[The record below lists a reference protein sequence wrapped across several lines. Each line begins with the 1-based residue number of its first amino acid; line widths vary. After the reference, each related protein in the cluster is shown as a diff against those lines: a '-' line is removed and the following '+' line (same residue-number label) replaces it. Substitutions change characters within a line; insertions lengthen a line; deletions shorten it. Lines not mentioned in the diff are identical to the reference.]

1 VIESPGFFMTILSF
15 LLVIGPLVFVHEF
28 GHYIVGHWCGVKAEV
43 FSIGFG
49 REIFGWTDRRGT
61 RWKVGWMPL
70 GGYVKFAGD
79 MNPASQP
86 SDDWKALPAE
96 ERARTFQAKALWQ
109 RFLIVFAGPATNF
122 LVAIAIFAAFFAVYG
137 EPRTPTAI
145 AAVAPK
151 SAAEKAGMKPG
162 DMIIA
167 LDGQSVE
174 RFEDIAP
181 IVSIR
186 PDQTLS
192 VEIRRAGEEF
202 IIPVRID
209 SVLERDRFGNEFRK
223 GQLGIMATDRVI
235 VPLAP
240 GEVIGASIRHTR
252 DIVSMMVETIGQV
265 VTGRRSVKELGGPL
279 KIAQFS
285 GQQATLGAAA
295 LIEFMAMISINLGFI
310 NLLPIPLL
318 DGGHLFFYAVEAVR
332 RRPLNPVVQE
342 WAFRSGLAL
351 LLGLMLFVTLNDLVS
366 FGLWDHLAGLIG
378 RS

>member
-1 VIESPGFFMTILSF
+1 MTESPGFLMTVLSF
-15 LLVIGPLVFVHEF
+15 LLVIGPLIFVHEY
-28 GHYIVGHWCGVKAEV
+28 GHYIVGRWCGVKADV

-49 REIFGWTDRRGT
+49 REIFGWTDKRGT
-61 RWKVGWMPL
+61 RWKVAWMPL

-86 SDDWKALPAE
+86 SDEWMALPPE
-96 ERARTFQAKALWQ
+96 ERAQTFQAKTVWQ

-122 LVAIAIFAAFFAVYG
+122 LVAIGIFAAFFSFYG
-137 EPRTPTAI
+137 EPRTPTEI
-145 AAVAPK
+145 AQVMPE
-151 SAAEKAGMKPG
+151 SAAHKAGLHAG
-162 DMIIA
+162 DRILSI
-167 LDGQSVE
+167 DGQSVS

-181 IVSIR
+181 IVSIHPGEMVDIALNR
-186 PDQTLS
+186 N
-192 VEIRRAGEEF
+192 GEE
-202 IIPVRID
+202 INLPVKLQSI
-209 SVLERDRFGNEFRK
+209 LERDRFGNEFRK
-223 GQLGIMATDRVI
+223 GQLGILATGRVI

-240 GEVIGASIRHTR
+240 TEIVGAAIRHTR

-265 VTGRRSVKELGGPL
+265 LTGRRSVQELGGPL

-295 LIEFMAMISINLGFI
+295 FVEFMAMISINLGFI

-351 LLGLMLFVTLNDLVS
+351 LLGLMLFVTLNDLTS

>member
-1 VIESPGFFMTILSF
+1 MTESPGFLMTVLSF
-15 LLVIGPLVFVHEF
+15 LLVIGPLIFVHEY
-28 GHYIVGHWCGVKAEV
+28 GHYIVGRWCGVKADV

-49 REIFGWTDRRGT
+49 REIFGWTDKRGT
-61 RWKVGWMPL
+61 RWKVAWMPL

-86 SDDWKALPAE
+86 SDEWMALPPE
-96 ERARTFQAKALWQ
+96 ERAQTFQAKAVWQ

-122 LVAIAIFAAFFAVYG
+122 LVAIGIFAAFFSFYG
-137 EPRTPTAI
+137 EPRTPTEI
-145 AAVAPK
+145 AQVMPE
-151 SAAEKAGMKPG
+151 SAAHKAGLHAG
-162 DMIIA
+162 DRILSI
-167 LDGQSVE
+167 DGQSVS

-181 IVSIR
+181 IVSIHPGEMVDIALNR
-186 PDQTLS
+186 N
-192 VEIRRAGEEF
+192 GEE
-202 IIPVRID
+202 INLPVRLQSI
-209 SVLERDRFGNEFRK
+209 LERDRFGNEFRK
-223 GQLGIMATDRVI
+223 GQLGILATGRVI

-240 GEVIGASIRHTR
+240 TEIVGAAIRHTR

-265 VTGRRSVKELGGPL
+265 LTGRRSVQELGGPL

-295 LIEFMAMISINLGFI
+295 FVEFMAMISINLGFI

-351 LLGLMLFVTLNDLVS
+351 LLGLMLFVTVNDLTS

>member
-1 VIESPGFFMTILSF
+1 MTESPGFLMTVLSF
-15 LLVIGPLVFVHEF
+15 LLVIGPLIFVHEY
-28 GHYIVGHWCGVKAEV
+28 GHYIVGRWCGVKADV

-49 REIFGWTDRRGT
+49 REIFGWTDKRGT
-61 RWKVGWMPL
+61 RWKVAWMPL

-86 SDDWKALPAE
+86 SDEWMALPPE
-96 ERARTFQAKALWQ
+96 ERAQTFQAKAVWQ

-122 LVAIAIFAAFFAVYG
+122 LVAIGIFAAFFSFYG
-137 EPRTPTAI
+137 EPRTPTEI
-145 AAVAPK
+145 AQVMPE
-151 SAAEKAGMKPG
+151 SAAHKAGLHAG
-162 DMIIA
+162 DRILSI
-167 LDGQSVE
+167 DGQSVS

-181 IVSIR
+181 IVSIHPGEMVDIALNR
-186 PDQTLS
+186 N
-192 VEIRRAGEEF
+192 GEE
-202 IIPVRID
+202 INLPVKLQSI
-209 SVLERDRFGNEFRK
+209 LERDRFGNEFRK
-223 GQLGIMATDRVI
+223 GQLGILATGRVI

-240 GEVIGASIRHTR
+240 TEIVGAAIRHTR

-265 VTGRRSVKELGGPL
+265 LTGRRSVQELGGPL

-295 LIEFMAMISINLGFI
+295 FVEFMAMISINLGFI

-351 LLGLMLFVTLNDLVS
+351 LLGLMLFVTVNDLTS

>member
-1 VIESPGFFMTILSF
+1 MTESPGFLMTVLSF
-15 LLVIGPLVFVHEF
+15 LLVIGPLIFVHEY
-28 GHYIVGHWCGVKAEV
+28 GHYIVGRWCGVKADV

-49 REIFGWTDRRGT
+49 REIFGWTDKRGT
-61 RWKVGWMPL
+61 RWKVAWMPL

-86 SDDWKALPAE
+86 SDEWMALPPE
-96 ERARTFQAKALWQ
+96 ERAQTFQAKTVWQ

-122 LVAIAIFAAFFAVYG
+122 LVAIGIFAAFFSFYG
-137 EPRTPTAI
+137 EPRTPTEI
-145 AAVAPK
+145 AQIMPE
-151 SAAEKAGMKPG
+151 SAAHRAGLQAG
-162 DMIIA
+162 DRILSI
-167 LDGQSVE
+167 DGQSVS

-181 IVSIR
+181 IVSIH
-186 PDQTLS
+186 PGETVDITLN
-192 VEIRRAGEEF
+192 RNGEE
-202 IIPVRID
+202 INLPVKLQSI
-209 SVLERDRFGNEFRK
+209 LERDRFGNEFRK
-223 GQLGIMATDRVI
+223 GQLGILATGRVI

-240 GEVIGASIRHTR
+240 TEIVGAAIRHTR

-265 VTGRRSVKELGGPL
+265 LTGRRSVQELGGPL

-295 LIEFMAMISINLGFI
+295 FVEFMAMISINLGFI

-351 LLGLMLFVTLNDLVS
+351 LLGLMLFVTLNDLTS

>member
-1 VIESPGFFMTILSF
+1 MTVLSF
-15 LLVIGPLVFVHEF
+15 LLVIGPLIFVHEY
-28 GHYIVGHWCGVKAEV
+28 GHYIVGRWCGVKADV

-49 REIFGWTDRRGT
+49 REIFGWTDKRGT
-61 RWKVGWMPL
+61 RWKVAWMPL

-86 SDDWKALPAE
+86 SDEWMALPPE
-96 ERARTFQAKALWQ
+96 ERAQTFQAKTVWQ

-122 LVAIAIFAAFFAVYG
+122 LVAIGIFAAFFSFYG
-137 EPRTPTAI
+137 EPRTPTEI
-145 AAVAPK
+145 AQIMPE
-151 SAAEKAGMKPG
+151 SAAHRAGLQAG
-162 DMIIA
+162 DRILSI
-167 LDGQSVE
+167 DGQSVS

-181 IVSIR
+181 IVSIH
-186 PDQTLS
+186 PGETVDITLN
-192 VEIRRAGEEF
+192 RNGEE
-202 IIPVRID
+202 INLPVKLQSI
-209 SVLERDRFGNEFRK
+209 LERDRFGNEFRK
-223 GQLGIMATDRVI
+223 GQLGILATGRVI

-240 GEVIGASIRHTR
+240 TEIVGAAIRHTR

-265 VTGRRSVKELGGPL
+265 LTGRRSVQELGGPL

-295 LIEFMAMISINLGFI
+295 FVEFMAMISINLGFI

-351 LLGLMLFVTLNDLVS
+351 LLGLMLFVTLNDLTS

>member
-1 VIESPGFFMTILSF
+1 MIESPGFLMTVFSF
-15 LLVIGPLVFVHEF
+15 LLVIGPLIFVHEY
-28 GHYIVGHWCGVKAEV
+28 GHYIVGRWCGVKADV

-49 REIFGWTDRRGT
+49 REIFGWTDKRGT
-61 RWKVGWMPL
+61 RWKIAWMPL

-86 SDDWKALPAE
+86 TAEWMALAPE
-96 ERARTFQAKALWQ
+96 ERAQTFQAKAVWQ
-109 RFLIVFAGPATNF
+109 RFLIVLAGPLTNF
-122 LVAIAIFAAFFAVYG
+122 LVAIAIFAAFFSFYG
-137 EPRTPTAI
+137 EPRTPAQI
-145 AAVAPK
+145 ASVMPQ
-151 SAAEKAGMKPG
+151 SAAARAGLKPG
-162 DMIIA
+162 DTIVSIN
-167 LDGQSVE
+167 GQAIS

-181 IVSIR
+181 IVSINPGETVDIVLNR
-186 PDQTLS
+186 GGEQRNVPVTLQS
-192 VEIRRAGEEF
+192 
-202 IIPVRID
+202 
-209 SVLERDRFGNEFRK
+209 LQERDRFGNEFRK
-223 GQLGIMATDRVI
+223 GQLGVLATGRVI

-240 GEVIGASIRHTR
+240 TEVAGAAIRHTR

-265 VTGRRSVKELGGPL
+265 FTGRRSVQELGGPL

-295 LIEFMAMISINLGFI
+295 FVEFMAMISINLGFI

-351 LLGLMLFVTLNDLVS
+351 LLGLMLFVTLNDLTS
-366 FGLWDHLAGLIG
+366 FGLWNHLAGLIG

>member
-1 VIESPGFFMTILSF
+1 MTESPGFLMTVFSF
-15 LLVIGPLVFVHEF
+15 LLVIGPLIFVHEY
-28 GHYIVGHWCGVKAEV
+28 GHYIVGRWCGVKADV

-49 REIFGWTDRRGT
+49 REIFGWTDKRGT
-61 RWKVGWMPL
+61 RWKVAWMPL

-86 SDDWKALPAE
+86 SAEWMALPPE
-96 ERARTFQAKALWQ
+96 ERAQTFQAKAVWQ

-122 LVAIAIFAAFFAVYG
+122 LVAIGIFAAFFSFYG
-137 EPRTPTAI
+137 EPRTPTEI
-145 AAVAPK
+145 AQVMPQ
-151 SAAEKAGMKPG
+151 SAAAQAGLKAGDK
-162 DMIIA
+162 I
-167 LDGQSVE
+167 LSVDGQSVT

-181 IVSIR
+181 IVSIHPGETVDIALNR
-186 PDQTLS
+186 N
-192 VEIRRAGEEF
+192 GEE
-202 IIPVRID
+202 INIPVTLQSIQ
-209 SVLERDRFGNEFRK
+209 ERDRFGNEFRK
-223 GQLGIMATDRVI
+223 GQLGILATGRVI

-240 GEVIGASIRHTR
+240 TEVIGAAIRHTR

-265 VTGRRSVKELGGPL
+265 FTGRRSVQELGGPL

-295 LIEFMAMISINLGFI
+295 FVEFMAMISINLGFI

-332 RRPLNPVVQE
+332 RRPLNAVVQE

-351 LLGLMLFVTLNDLVS
+351 LLGLMLFVTLNDLTS